1 MIPDET
7 IDDPDTESIGFCRK
21 MTTHLDGDVLTPV
34 GAFSKREAVEEE
46 HVVEIE
52 IEESLQPCKKLVMDS
67 PTGTD
72 IVGTEDQNNDDD
84 VHEIWLEELLQPDIQ
99 LIDTEVDTEI
109 LCTTAEL
116 EVIDN
121 MMYTELVNDERKIG
135 TPIYQP
141 GSKI

>member
-7 IDDPDTESIGFCRK
+7 LDDPDTEANGFCRK
-21 MTTHLDGDVLTPV
+21 MITHPDGDVLTPV
-34 GAFSKREAVEEE
+34 GTFSNREAVEEE

-52 IEESLQPCKKLVMDS
+52 IEESLQPYKKLVMDS

-72 IVGTEDQNNDDD
+72 IIGIKDQDNGDD
-84 VHEIWLEELLQPDIQ
+84 VHGIWLEELLQPDIH

-116 EVIDN
+116 GVRDN
-121 MMYTELVNDERKIG
+121 MRYTELINDERKIK
-135 TPIYQP
+135 TPIC
-141 GSKI
+141 